1 MWLFFFSCSTD
12 IQEIPENIKY
22 LKSLQ
27 SADFSSNPLSK
38 WVGISGTKRAHSL
51 WHELVW
57 IFSFTSRLPA
67 GFVQLRSLTVLGLN
81 DVSLTQLP
89 HDFGRWA
96 YTFFS
101 LSHFL

>member
-1 MWLFFFSCSTD
+1 D
-12 IQEIPENIKY
+12 VQEIPENIKY

-38 WVGISGTKRAHSL
+38 
-51 WHELVW
+51 
-57 IFSFTSRLPA
+57 LPA

-89 HDFGRWA
+89 HDFG
-96 YTFFS
+96 
-101 LSHFL
+101 